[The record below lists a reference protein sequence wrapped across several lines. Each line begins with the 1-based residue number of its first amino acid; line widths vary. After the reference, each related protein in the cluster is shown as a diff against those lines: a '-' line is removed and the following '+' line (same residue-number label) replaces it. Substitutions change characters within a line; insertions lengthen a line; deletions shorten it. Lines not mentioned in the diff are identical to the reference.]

1 MTFGAVTASAVR
13 VLDFPRPPR
22 IIDKVNAG
30 IVTAFYRI
38 TLERAVALSVA
49 GKTSGGGRQ

>member
-13 VLDFPRPPR
+13 VLDFPRITDR
-22 IIDKVNAG
+22 VNAE